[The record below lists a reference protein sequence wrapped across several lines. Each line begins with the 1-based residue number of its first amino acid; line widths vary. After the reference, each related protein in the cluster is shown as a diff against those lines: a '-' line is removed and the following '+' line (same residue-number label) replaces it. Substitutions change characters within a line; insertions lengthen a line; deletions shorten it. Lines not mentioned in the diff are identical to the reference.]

1 MILNIFMHTLH
12 YENCFFKLNSKFDE
26 TIKSKYIYT
35 NMHDINTQSAHYL
48 THTHTILNVFMIINK
63 YGIKYIYII
72 IRTFLTHTGVTS

>member
-1 MILNIFMHTLH
+1 MILNIFIHTLH
-12 YENCFFKLNSKFDE
+12 YENCFLKLNSKFDE

-63 YGIKYIYII
+63 YGIKFIYII
-72 IRTFLTHTGVTS
+72 IS